1 MAETAEAGRERAA
14 VARERVSGTR
24 VPSLAEAGYEELIE
38 RRPSGVVLRFLV
50 TAHHLNG
57 LLLGS
62 LIDYVRTRRKSQR
75 RGLRFRLLQ
84 VFALFAHLGVGRS
97 YAREP
102 FPVQLRRRL
111 ERLGPTYIKLGQV
124 LSLREDLLP
133 RAVTEELKNLLDRLP
148 AVPYERFLELLEE
161 GLGQPAEEIF
171 SWVEPLPEGSASIA
185 QIHRAT
191 TLEGAP
197 VILKVVKPGI
207 RQILRRDARLLGFF
221 GLFLQLFFGRYQPRK
236 VIREFTEYTLREVD
250 LRREA
255 DNCETFAAN
264 FRDQPDIVFP
274 EIFRQYSS
282 ESVLCMEF
290 LDGVRPD
297 AAAAAEMSEEE
308 RDRIIELGVQSIIT
322 MLYRDGFFHAD
333 LHPGNLLILPGPKA
347 GFIDL
352 GMVGR
357 LDDDVRRT
365 LLYYYYCLATGD
377 AKSAARY
384 LASVAEAGPGG
395 DLEGFRREVE
405 DLSRRWRLA
414 ANFQDFSLARL
425 ILESTGLSGRFRIYF
440 PMEMVL
446 MTKAL
451 VTFEGVGNLMKPGFD
466 VAEIS
471 RGPLNQLILQ
481 QFNPVRLARESL
493 RGAPEMVDA
502 IVKAPMLI
510 SESLRFLEQT
520 TKRRNENPFAGLRG
534 SIFGGFCLVAGAI
547 AAAAGGPWPLWSGL
561 FLAGL
566 AAGLNKSR

>member
-1 MAETAEAGRERAA
+1 
-14 VARERVSGTR
+14 
-24 VPSLAEAGYEELIE
+24 
-38 RRPSGVVLRFLV
+38 
-50 TAHHLNG
+50 
-57 LLLGS
+57 
-62 LIDYVRTRRKSQR
+62 
-75 RGLRFRLLQ
+75 
-84 VFALFAHLGVGRS
+84 
-97 YAREP
+97 
-102 FPVQLRRRL
+102 
-111 ERLGPTYIKLGQV
+111 
-124 LSLREDLLP
+124 
-133 RAVTEELKNLLDRLP
+133 
-148 AVPYERFLELLEE
+148 
-161 GLGQPAEEIF
+161 
-171 SWVEPLPEGSASIA
+171 
-185 QIHRAT
+185 
-191 TLEGAP
+191 
-197 VILKVVKPGI
+197 
-207 RQILRRDARLLGFF
+207 
-221 GLFLQLFFGRYQPRK
+221 
-236 VIREFTEYTLREVD
+236 
-250 LRREA
+250 
-255 DNCETFAAN
+255 
-264 FRDQPDIVFP
+264 
-274 EIFRQYSS
+274 
-282 ESVLCMEF
+282 
-290 LDGVRPD
+290 
-297 AAAAAEMSEEE
+297 
-308 RDRIIELGVQSIIT
+308 